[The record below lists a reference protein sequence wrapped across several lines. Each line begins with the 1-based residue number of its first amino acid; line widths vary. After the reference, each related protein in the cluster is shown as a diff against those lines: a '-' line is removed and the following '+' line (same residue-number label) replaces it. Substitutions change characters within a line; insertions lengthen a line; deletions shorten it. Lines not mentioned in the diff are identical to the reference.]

1 MRRFRQRA
9 AAGVLTFGRLASA
22 LLVAASAGVWA
33 HAAAARPIVPAE
45 KRYIPYTGIVPPCN
59 DPAVFERI
67 QSRFY
72 ARETEFWKTG
82 LAIAGFDEVR
92 EIGFRTN
99 GLDYIPR
106 RYCTARAYMND
117 HRLRRVTYSIDQDL
131 GIIGIGFEVEW
142 CVSGL
147 DRLDAFAP
155 GCTVARP

>member
-9 AAGVLTFGRLASA
+9 GTIAESLYRLGSAFLIIAG
-22 LLVAASAGVWA
+22 AGFCSGF
-33 HAAAARPIVPAE
+33 AAARPLVPAE
-45 KRYIPYTGIVPPCN
+45 DRYIPYAGRLPACD

-72 ARETEFWKTG
+72 ARESEFWKSG
-82 LAIAGFDEVR
+82 LAIVRFDQAR

-106 RYCTARAYMND
+106 RYCVARAFMND
-117 HRLRRVTYSIDQDL
+117 AKLREVSYSVDEDL
-131 GIIGIGFEVEW
+131 GIIGFGFDVEW

-147 DRLDAFAP
+147 DRLNAFAP
-155 GCTVARP
+155 GCKMARP